1 MMKMRLIFPL
11 LSLVLLLSACSSS
24 NYNYN
29 NPNLLNVSVYF
40 NINIDLPQFTPLKF
54 PLNPVFVDGYGNGG
68 VIIVNTGSGHFIA
81 YDAADPN
88 HPVENCSTLIIDGI
102 EGVCQ
107 CEDHNTYN
115 LISGTAIENKSGG
128 EEFEYSMKP
137 YQVIDNGNGNL
148 TVKN

>member
-1 MMKMRLIFPL
+1 MRTIPL
-11 LSLVLLLSACSSS
+11 FFIALMFLFISACSSD
-24 NYNYN
+24 NHTYE

-40 NINIDLPQFTPLKF
+40 QIYTELPQFTPLKF
-54 PLNPVFVDGYGNGG
+54 AMNPVYVEGYGNGG
-68 VIIVNTGSGHFIA
+68 VVITNVGSGNFVA

-88 HPVENCSTLIIDGI
+88 HPAENCSTLQINGI

-115 LISGTAIENKSGG
+115 LISGTAIESKSGG
-128 EEFEYSMKP
+128 DQFDYTMKP
-137 YQVIDNGNGNL
+137 YQVINNGDGTL